1 MSTPGNDHP
10 AHLLPWY
17 LNGTLNADERQDV
30 ESWVVSSPQGQADL
44 QMWQAVRQQAR
55 VPVDVP
61 ADELAWRRLKA
72 KLPVSR
78 APWWQA
84 AIAAGVLLV
93 AGLQVSILNRDAE
106 IHRPLG
112 ETPLADQWRL
122 TLRFQ
127 SSVSLADVES
137 LLNRYDAQLV
147 SGPSALGLYTVAVP
161 RSGQPVDKLL
171 ERLRAEAVIVEAAV
185 SP

>member
-1 MSTPGNDHP
+1 
-10 AHLLPWY
+10 
-17 LNGTLNADERQDV
+17 V
-30 ESWVVSSPQGQADL
+30 
-44 QMWQAVRQQAR
+44 
-55 VPVDVP
+55 
-61 ADELAWRRLKA
+61 DELAWRRLKA
-72 KLPVSR
+72 QLPAGR

-112 ETPLADQWRL
+112 ETPLTDQWRL

-127 SSVSLADVES
+127 PSASLAGVEA

-147 SGPSALGLYTVAVP
+147 SGPSALGLYTIAVP
-161 RSGQPVDKLL
+161 RGDGSADEVLQK
-171 ERLRAEAVIVEAAV
+171 LRAEPLVSEATV